1 MLFSPELHGR
11 LARERIE
18 ERIAAAEL
26 LRRSRAEQS
35 SIRRQLGHAFIAVG
49 ARLAAEPSLE
59 SARSG

>member
-11 LARERIE
+11 VARERIE

-26 LRRSRAEQS
+26 LRHRRAEQS
-35 SIRRQLGHAFIAVG
+35 KLRRQLGHAIIAVG

-59 SARSG
+59 SARSS